1 MSGRAKE
8 RPPIRV
14 LIGKPGLCGH
24 NRGVRVIVRALR
36 EAGMEVIYTGIRRT
50 PGEIAA
56 AAVSEDVDAVGI
68 SSLSGAHLALF
79 PMVAE
84 QLRAAGCGDDVLLF
98 CGGTIPVEDRP
109 VLEKAGFHG
118 IFTPGTPVSEVVEFV
133 KAHARIRGQVGSLPG
148 SGGARD

>member
-1 MSGRAKE
+1 MSEQAKE

-50 PGEIAA
+50 PEEIAA
-56 AAVSEDVDAVGI
+56 AAVSEDVDAVGV

-84 QLRAAGCGDDVLLF
+84 QLQAAGCGDDVVLF
-98 CGGTIPVEDRP
+98 CGGTIPIEDRP
-109 VLEKAGFHG
+109 ILEKAGFQG
-118 IFTPGTPVSEVVEFV
+118 IFTPGTPVAEVVDFV
-133 KAHARIRGQVGSLPG
+133 RAHARIRGQFAGAEPSA
-148 SGGARD
+148 GGA